1 MKKRK
6 RIIVSVTNDLATDQ
20 RVKRFCGTLH
30 SGGYDILLTGR
41 ILPRSLPVDDRPYE
55 IRRVKHWFNKGA
67 MFYAE
72 YNLRLLFFLLSERY
86 DILHSN
92 DLDTLPASFLAS
104 RIRKKTLIY
113 DSHEYF
119 TEVPELSGRKMVKKI
134 WETIE
139 RLILPRLD
147 HIITVSDSIA
157 AEYRDKYGKHVET
170 IRNVPEKTSA
180 RHSFPPSHYG
190 LPAGKKLVILQGS
203 GINRDRGAEEAVSS
217 MEFVKEAVLVIA
229 GDGDILPQ
237 LREQVIK
244 RKLNEKV
251 VFVPPLPYSELMH
264 LTGLCDA
271 GLSLDRDTNL
281 NYRYSLPNKLF
292 DYITAGIPVVVS
304 PLPEV
309 RAIVEK
315 YKIGLIIA
323 DHSPAEI
330 AKTINSILFKIP
342 GPYWHENLKKAS
354 DELNWENEKQKLLDV
369 YTGSVS

>member
-1 MKKRK
+1 VNRK
-6 RIIVSVTNDLATDQ
+6 RIIVSATNDLATDQ

-30 SGGYDILLTGR
+30 SAGYDILLTGR
-41 ILPRSLPVDDRPYE
+41 ILPCSLPVNDRPYQ

-72 YNLRLLFFLLSERY
+72 YNVRLLIFLLSGRY

-104 RIRKKTLIY
+104 RIRRKTLIY

-119 TEVPELSGRKMVKKI
+119 TEVPELTGRKLTKKI

-139 RLILPRLD
+139 KLMLPRLGR
-147 HIITVSDSIA
+147 IITVSDSIA
-157 AEYRDKYGKHVET
+157 AVYSKKYRIHVET
-170 IRNVPEKTSA
+170 IRNVPEKISA
-180 RHSFPPSHYG
+180 GHSFPRSHYG
-190 LPAGKKLVILQGS
+190 LPSGKKLVILQGS
-203 GINRDRGAEEAVSS
+203 GINRDRGAEEAVES
-217 MEFVKEAVLVIA
+217 MKLVKDAVLVIA

-244 RKLNEKV
+244 WRLKEKV

-292 DYITAGIPVVVS
+292 DYITAGIPVVAS

-315 YKIGLIIA
+315 YKIGLIIF

-330 AKTINSILFKIP
+330 AKNINTVLFKTP
-342 GPYWHENLKKAS
+342 KPYWHENLKKAS
-354 DELNWENEKQKLLDV
+354 EELNWENEKQKLLDL
-369 YTGSVS
+369 YNGSAS